1 MTLFD
6 PSDSAFDPS
15 GTARLSEG
23 AASAESGGSAEG
35 AASADSAG
43 SSGSAAPAGGRT
55 GTGTRRTLIVEAD
68 GGSRGNPGHAGYGA
82 LVRDPD
88 TGAILAEKAEYI
100 GKASNN
106 VAEYSG
112 LLAALEMAHEIDPD
126 CWILAK
132 MDSKLVVEQ
141 MSGRWKIK
149 HEDMQRLA
157 AKARGVVNPR
167 RVKYQWIPRE
177 LNKDADRLSNEAMD
191 AGMAG
196 VPWAHKGGLAL
207 QGGAAFAA
215 SGPEAGT
222 ATTGTSTAATETG
235 TAAGQAGQ
243 TRELPVEPP
252 APTGRIHHTEIW
264 VRDFPAAEASLGW
277 LLERVGYL
285 RADSWDNGAKW
296 QGADGYVVIEAGPDV
311 LDAAHERR
319 RPGVNHLAFHAGER
333 PNVDLLVRRAASH
346 GWTLLFADRHP
357 HAGGQNHYAA
367 YLENAEGFEVELV
380 AD

>member
-6 PSDSAFDPS
+6 PEPDSGA
-15 GTARLSEG
+15 GTAPAR
-23 AASAESGGSAEG
+23 
-35 AASADSAG
+35 
-43 SSGSAAPAGGRT
+43 SSGS
-55 GTGTRRTLIVEAD
+55 RRTLIVEAD

-112 LLAALEMAHEIDPD
+112 LVAALEMAHEIDPD

-157 AKARGVVNPR
+157 AKARGIVNPR

-196 VPWAHKGGLAL
+196 VPWVHTGGLAL
-207 QGGAAFAA
+207 ENGVAFAGAAGEPGGAAEVQTAA
-215 SGPEAGT
+215 APEQPGSA
-222 ATTGTSTAATETG
+222 AEQSAAATEQAG
-235 TAAGQAGQ
+235 SAAGEA
-243 TRELPVEPP
+243 PV
-252 APTGRIHHTEIW
+252 PTGRLHHTEIW
-264 VRDFPAAEASLGW
+264 VRDFSAAEASLGW
-277 LLERVGYL
+277 LLERLGY
-285 RADSWDNGAKW
+285 RRTDAWNSGAKW
-296 QGADGYVVIEAGPDV
+296 QGADSYVVIEAGPDV
-311 LDAAHERR
+311 LDTVHERR
-319 RPGVNHLAFHAGER
+319 RPGVNHLAFRAGTRAE
-333 PNVDLLVRRAASH
+333 VDLLVRRAASH
-346 GWTLLFADRHP
+346 GWTLLFADKHP

-367 YLENAEGFEVELV
+367 YLENADGFEVELV
-380 AD
+380 ADQGSPDKPSPEN